1 MATLPGTVPRMVRPA
16 PGQNYPRTGFPL
28 EVSTPLGQGRVNQLG
43 GVFINGRPLP
53 NHIRHKIVEMAHH
66 GIRPCVISR
75 QLRVSHGCVSKIL
88 CRYQETG
95 SIRPGAIGGS
105 KPRVATPDVEKRIE
119 EYKRENPGMFSWEI
133 RDKLLKDGVCDRSTV
148 PSGEASSVSS
158 ISRVLRARFGKKD
171 DEDDCDK
178 KDEDG
183 EKKTKHS
190 IDGILGDK
198 CNRTDDGSDVDSE
211 PDLPLKRKQRRSR
224 TTFTAEQ
231 LEELEK
237 AFERTHYPDIYT
249 REELAQR
256 TKLTE
261 ARVQVW
267 FSNRR
272 ARWRKQAGANQLA
285 AFNHLLPGGFPP
297 TGMPTLP
304 TYQLPESSYPS
315 TTLSQD
321 GSSTLHRP
329 QPLPPSSMHQGGL
342 SADSSS
348 AYGLSSNR
356 HSFSSYSDT
365 FMSPSASSNHM
376 NPVGNGL
383 SPQLFL
389 QVSGI
394 DGLAVAVKIDKNSLI
409 PSKWA
414 AVARCQD
421 CNGILQRSA
430 VPTGACVHPNPIT
443 YPDSTHFPITGS
455 GKAIHTQ
462 TGCCHCLPAR
472 AALHRTTHADTML
485 TSDSPQL
492 SERDKPGETPN
503 CAAALPLA
511 STLPLLFLANNPHLT
526 PPPPPCPP
534 LILLPLSHTHT
545 HRLCL
550 AKTILL
556 ESENLPFNLEEALVQ
571 VCAAQFHMGGSIT
584 YVEGTM
590 EDSILIELT
599 SSCSQ
604 RSDTIKSVDS
614 LASSQSYC
622 PPTYSATS
630 YSVDPVT
637 AGYQYSQYSQTAVDY
652 LAKNVSLSTQRRMKL
667 GDHSAVLGLLQ
678 VETGQ
683 AY

>member
-1 MATLPGTVPRMVRPA
+1 MSSLPGTVPRMMRPA

-105 KPRVATPDVEKRIE
+105 KPRQVATPDVERRIE
-119 EYKRENPGMFSWEI
+119 EYKRDNPGMFSWEI

-158 ISRVLRARFGKKD
+158 ISRVLRARFGKKE
-171 DEDDCDK
+171 DEDECDK
-178 KDEDG
+178 KEEDG

-198 CNRTDDGSDVDSE
+198 GSRMDESSDVESE

-297 TGMPTLP
+297 AGMPTLP
-304 TYQLPESSYPS
+304 TYQLPESNYP
-315 TTLSQD
+315 TNTQD
-321 GSSTLHRP
+321 GGATVHRP
-329 QPLPPSSMHQGGL
+329 QPLPPSTMHQSGL
-342 SADSSS
+342 SSPDGST
-348 AYGLSSNR
+348 AYGLATNR
-356 HSFSSYSDT
+356 HSFSSYTDT
-365 FMSPSASSNHM
+365 FMNSSTPSNHV
-376 NPVGNGL
+376 NHVSNGL
-383 SPQLFL
+383 SPQVMSILSNSSG
-389 QVSGI
+389 VSSQTQH
-394 DGLAVAVKIDKNSLI
+394 DF
-409 PSKWA
+409 
-414 AVARCQD
+414 
-421 CNGILQRSA
+421 
-430 VPTGACVHPNPIT
+430 PISPLHST
-443 YPDSTHFPITGS
+443 LDSTS
-455 GKAIHTQ
+455 
-462 TGCCHCLPAR
+462 
-472 AALHRTTHADTML
+472 
-485 TSDSPQL
+485 S
-492 SERDKPGETPN
+492 N
-503 CAAALPLA
+503 
-511 STLPLLFLANNPHLT
+511 
-526 PPPPPCPP
+526 
-534 LILLPLSHTHT
+534 
-545 HRLCL
+545 
-550 AKTILL
+550 
-556 ESENLPFNLEEALVQ
+556 
-571 VCAAQFHMGGSIT
+571 SI
-584 YVEGTM
+584 
-590 EDSILIELT
+590 SA
-599 SSCSQ
+599 SCSQ
-604 RSDTIKSVDS
+604 RSAEASIKTVDS
-614 LASSQSYC
+614 LPSSQSYC
-622 PPTYSATS
+622 PPTYSTTS
-630 YSVDPVT
+630 YSMDPSVAA
-637 AGYQYSQYSQTAVDY
+637 AGYQYSQYGQTAVDY
-652 LAKNVSLSTQRRMKL
+652 LAKNVNLSNQRRMKL
-667 GDHSAVLGLLQ
+667 ADHSAVLGLLQ